1 VTDTLSP
8 SLDHPGAIDM
18 TTDLET
24 RIRRLEDRQA
34 LSDLVATYGRVVDDR
49 DLDALRGLFTE
60 DAVFESTVG
69 PVTGRDE
76 VVDHYIERMRMFD
89 ASFHIPH
96 SQTVEF
102 TSDDTASGIVTAHAE
117 LGMPD
122 GSFWVALRYHDRYRR
137 TDESWRFHERR
148 VRQLYAMPLAELAD
162 GLSEGMR
169 KRWPNTPRA
178 EAELPEALDTWAAWT
193 AGSTS

>member
-1 VTDTLSP
+1 MTSDTLP
-8 SLDHPGAIDM
+8 TTPLGDAM
-18 TTDLET
+18 TTDIET

-49 DLDALRGLFTE
+49 DLDALRALWTD

-69 PVTGRDE
+69 PVSGRDE
-76 VVDHYIERMRMFD
+76 VVDHYVERMRMFE

-102 TSDDTASGIVTAHAE
+102 ASDDEAHGIVTAHAE

-122 GSFWVALRYHDRYRR
+122 GAFWVALRYHDRYRR
-137 TDESWRFHERR
+137 TAEGWRFVERR
-148 VRQLYAMPLAELAD
+148 VRQLYAMPLVQLAD
-162 GLSEGMR
+162 GLSEGLR

-178 EAELPEALDTWAAWT
+178 EAELPESLDTWASWT
-193 AGSTS
+193 AGSSS

>member
-1 VTDTLSP
+1 
-8 SLDHPGAIDM
+8 M

-49 DLDALRGLFTE
+49 DVEALRALYTE

-69 PVTGRDE
+69 PVSGRDE
-76 VVDHYIERMRMFD
+76 VVDHYLERMRMFA

-102 TSDDTASGIVTAHAE
+102 LSKDEATGVVTAHAE
-117 LGMPD
+117 LAMPD
-122 GSFWVALRYHDRYRR
+122 GAFWVALRYHDRYRR
-137 TDESWRFHERR
+137 TADGWRFHERR
-148 VRQLYAMPLAELAD
+148 VRQLYAMPLAELAE
-162 GLSEGMR
+162 GLSQGNR
-169 KRWPNTPRA
+169 KRWPNTEPA
-178 EAELPEALDTWAAWT
+178 EAELPESLDTWAAWV
-193 AGSTS
+193 AGSAS